1 MTKVCHIIT
10 SLSEGGAQKI
20 LTSLALNSNKH
31 NQFII
36 SLKKGGRYT
45 KILKQKNI
53 KVFQLDFQERKLKSL
68 FYLSKIIE
76 DQKPEIVQTWMYHS
90 DIVSLYL
97 FCTNKLSSK
106 YLYWNIRNGSLK
118 EDSSKFLTRFIR
130 RILILLSYFLPDKI
144 IYCSKECKFIHEK
157 LGYDPKKSF
166 LIENGVNTKKFKPL
180 IINNEHRKDLYVIG
194 SAARFAPQKNL
205 NLLFSATSKL
215 LKKGFNIK
223 LYLCGEGMNQ
233 SNYLLYSQLEKL
245 GIHRNTE
252 LLGIVEDM
260 QNFYNSLDL
269 FVSTSK
275 SGEGFSNVIIEALSC
290 GIRCISSDIGSARDL
305 LKEVG
310 WLVPLKEDDIMIENF
325 TNNIKESFFELAY
338 ERQDKESKGRE
349 LIKNHYSEKI
359 MLQKYNQIYIV

>member
-76 DQKPEIVQTWMYHS
+76 DQKPEVVQTWMYHS

-97 FCTNKLSSK
+97 FLTNKLSSK

-130 RILILLSYFLPDKI
+130 RILIHLSYFLRLSSSEASMHSP
-144 IYCSKECKFIHEK
+144 
-157 LGYDPKKSF
+157 
-166 LIENGVNTKKFKPL
+166 
-180 IINNEHRKDLYVIG
+180 
-194 SAARFAPQKNL
+194 FA
-205 NLLFSATSKL
+205 
-215 LKKGFNIK
+215 
-223 LYLCGEGMNQ
+223 
-233 SNYLLYSQLEKL
+233 
-245 GIHRNTE
+245 
-252 LLGIVEDM
+252 
-260 QNFYNSLDL
+260 
-269 FVSTSK
+269 VS
-275 SGEGFSNVIIEALSC
+275 
-290 GIRCISSDIGSARDL
+290 
-305 LKEVG
+305 
-310 WLVPLKEDDIMIENF
+310 PLKHQLQ
-325 TNNIKESFFELAY
+325 S
-338 ERQDKESKGRE
+338 
-349 LIKNHYSEKI
+349 YSEV
-359 MLQKYNQIYIV
+359 YP

>member
-1 MTKVCHIIT
+1 M
-10 SLSEGGAQKI
+10 
-20 LTSLALNSNKH
+20 
-31 NQFII
+31 
-36 SLKKGGRYT
+36 
-45 KILKQKNI
+45 KNI
-53 KVFQLDFQERKLKSL
+53 
-68 FYLSKIIE
+68 
-76 DQKPEIVQTWMYHS
+76 
-90 DIVSLYL
+90 
-97 FCTNKLSSK
+97 
-106 YLYWNIRNGSLK
+106 
-118 EDSSKFLTRFIR
+118 
-130 RILILLSYFLPDKI
+130 LITGGT
-144 IYCSKECKFIHEK
+144 
-157 LGYDPKKSF
+157 GY
-166 LIENGVNTKKFKPL
+166 
-180 IINNEHRKDLYVIG
+180 IG
-194 SAARFAPQKNL
+194 SH
-205 NLLFSATSKL
+205 TSIAL

-252 LLGIVEDM
+252 LLGIVEEM

-290 GIRCISSDIGSARDL
+290 GVRCISSDIGSARDL

-310 WLVPLKEDDIMIENF
+310 WLVPLKEDDMMIENF
-325 TNNIKESFFELAY
+325 TNYIKESFFELAY